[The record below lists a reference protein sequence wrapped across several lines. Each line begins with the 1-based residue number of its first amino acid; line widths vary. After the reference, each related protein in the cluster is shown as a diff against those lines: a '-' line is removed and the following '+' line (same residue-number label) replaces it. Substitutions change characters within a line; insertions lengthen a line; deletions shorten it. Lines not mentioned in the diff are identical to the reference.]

1 MQQKIFTINQ
11 LVELYEMKTRGDVE
25 LESINITFIPS
36 CALTRKNMYDK
47 DTTYINPIN
56 IRINGLT
63 EEGEKYINRVDM
75 NEFKK
80 QYGDDVGIRF
90 TLRKDVKVCNG
101 SDVNIL
107 KIDTH
112 KKIYKGFTFYSY
124 SIKGYSITDNSD
136 KLFKELVETH
146 KDDSPFQF
154 RPKPYSD
161 EIEDE
166 I

>member
-11 LVELYEMKTRGDVE
+11 LVELAVMKTRGDVE

-36 CALTRKNMYDK
+36 CALTRKDMYNK
-47 DTTYINPIN
+47 DMAYINPIN

-63 EEGEKYINRVDM
+63 DEGDKYVNRVDM
-75 NEFKK
+75 DDFKK
-80 QYGDDVGIRF
+80 KYGDDVGVKF
-90 TLRKDVKVCNG
+90 NLRKDVKVDND

-112 KKIYKGFTFYSY
+112 KNLYKGFTFYKYYINS
-124 SIKGYSITDNSD
+124 YSITDNSD
-136 KLFKELVETH
+136 KYFKELVEAH

-154 RPKPYSD
+154 RPIPYD
-161 EIEDE
+161 DRIEDE